1 MSEAKAEYRARVKA
15 LLVER
20 LRLAGLRRPSRFS
33 VADQDAVALRL
44 GERLGY
50 MTAENLKTL
59 AETLIN
65 NSGDGIWPS
74 ERVVMI
80 FAHSLQEPPLTE
92 HRIIGS
98 WLASVEGPKA
108 EAGGYLVELYRYLAR
123 AGRPPMPVDARQI
136 RTDAAAN
143 ARQVM
148 LIRDRIGRDAA
159 GAEDR
164 AWLEHY
170 LADQQAARAIVAAG
184 AEKRAEDKG
193 QAA

>member
-1 MSEAKAEYRARVKA
+1 MSEAKAEERARVKA

-20 LRLAGLRRPSRFS
+20 VRLAGLRRPRGFS
-33 VADQDAVALRL
+33 VADQEAVALRL
-44 GERLGY
+44 CDRLGY
-50 MTAENLKTL
+50 MTADNLQTL
-59 AETLIN
+59 AETLIDN
-65 NSGDGIWPS
+65 AGDGLWPS
-74 ERVVMI
+74 ERLVMT
-80 FAHSLQEPPLTE
+80 FAHALQVPPLTE

-136 RTDAAAN
+136 RTEAAAN
-143 ARQVM
+143 ARQVL
-148 LIRDRIGRDAA
+148 LIRDRIGREVA

-164 AWLEHY
+164 AWLERY